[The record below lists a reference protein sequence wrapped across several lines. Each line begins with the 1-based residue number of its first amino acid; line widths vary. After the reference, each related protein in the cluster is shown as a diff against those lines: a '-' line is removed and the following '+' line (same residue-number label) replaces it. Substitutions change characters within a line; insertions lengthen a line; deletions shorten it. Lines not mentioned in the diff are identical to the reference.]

1 MSKKQLEQLKLDDK
15 QQALVKTA
23 QDSQRG
29 LRDAMRAAGAKRHDL
44 LKSQLDS
51 GKLDPRALI
60 SQSEQNRG
68 QF

>member
-1 MSKKQLEQLKLDDK
+1 
-15 QQALVKTA
+15 
-23 QDSQRG
+23 
-29 LRDAMRAAGAKRHDL
+29 MRAAGAKRHDL

-68 QF
+68 QFDADEAGPRSVAGSLGQPE